1 MPYLLSTPWSSYR
14 LGGGIE
20 FMSTSNKN
28 IIQADASV
36 AEEKV
41 RFIVSNG
48 ASTNGKTESSLRTN
62 GTEFY
67 ITGYVVYK

>member
-1 MPYLLSTPWSSYR
+1 
-14 LGGGIE
+14 
-20 FMSTSNKN
+20 MSTSNKN